1 MAELATDL
9 TPELLY
15 LLAGDPIEFA
25 EAIAGLRS
33 VDLAE
38 LLRDVR
44 PEAAAVVLCAL
55 PFDVALA
62 VFNEPELEIRHAIPS
77 HIDDATAAQRIDA
90 MSPDQEADLF
100 RTLPEA
106 DRTRYLK
113 QLDPPTRGRPNLRL

>member
-62 VFNEPELEIRHAIPS
+62 VFNEPELENRHALLS
-77 HIDDATAAQRIDA
+77 HIDDATDAQHLDA
-90 MSPDQEADLF
+90 ISPDHQAYLF
-100 RTLPEA
+100 RRIRQA
-106 DRTRYLK
+106 DR
-113 QLDPPTRGRPNLRL
+113 